1 MAHLQTAS
9 PESHKGMAPAMP
21 ADHHTSSGPPVG
33 PVLKPQLRGPL
44 ELDPAVIKG
53 TSLSLMNELR
63 YWGD

>member
-44 ELDPAVIKG
+44 ELDSAVVKG
-53 TSLSLMNELR
+53 TSSSLMNELG